1 MWVRSR
7 RAFRLF
13 SPILDGDARM
23 NGVENRP
30 RVWVSRPLF
39 DDIIDRLRE
48 HFEVEVESEDRAWT
62 RAQVAQK
69 LRDKHGAVL
78 GVGDPVDA
86 AVVAQVPQLRAIANN
101 GVGYDNLDVAALS
114 AAGVVVTN
122 TPDVLNE
129 AVADFAWAL
138 LLASARRVGE
148 GERYVR
154 AGNWKGSSYRLL
166 LGNDVYA
173 RTLGILGMGRIGQAI
188 AMRAIGFRM
197 PVIYHNR
204 SRLDASTE
212 RECRASYVSREALLK
227 QADYLV
233 LVLPMSAQNRHAIG
247 AAELALMKPSSV
259 LINIARGGI
268 VDDAALVAALRGG
281 YIAGAGLD
289 VFENEPALH
298 ADLATLDNVVLTPH
312 IASASTD
319 TRRAMTS
326 LAVDNLIAALGYGPN
341 AGRPPNAINPDV
353 LNAAR

>member
-1 MWVRSR
+1 MS
-7 RAFRLF
+7 
-13 SPILDGDARM
+13 
-23 NGVENRP
+23 GVTNRP

-48 HFEVEVESEDRAWT
+48 HFEVEYESEDHAWT
-62 RAQVAQK
+62 RAQVAEK

-86 AVVAQVPQLRAIANN
+86 AAIAQAAQLRALANN

-114 AAGVVVTN
+114 AAGIVATN

-138 LLASARRVGE
+138 LLATARRVGE

-154 AGNWKGSSYRLL
+154 ADRWKGWSYRLL
-166 LGNDVYA
+166 LGNEVHG
-173 RTLGILGMGRIGQAI
+173 RTLGIFGMGRIGQAI
-188 AMRAIGFRM
+188 AARAIGFRM

-204 SRLDASTE
+204 SRLNESIE
-212 RECRASYVSREALLK
+212 RECKASYVSREELLRR
-227 QADYLV
+227 ADYLV

-247 AAELALMKPSSV
+247 AAELTLMKPTAI
-259 LINIARGGI
+259 LINVARGGI
-268 VDDAALVAALRGG
+268 VDDAALVAALSEGR
-281 YIAGAGLD
+281 IAAAGLD

-298 ADLATLDNVVLTPH
+298 PTLPGLDNVVLTPH

-326 LAVDNLIAALGYGPN
+326 LAVDNLIAALGYGPH
-341 AGRPPNAINPDV
+341 AGRPPNVINPDV
-353 LNAAR
+353 LNKSD